1 MDRQLSCLC
10 LLSSSSLCFF
20 CFLFQLPR
28 YLILGFNASACIS
41 HGQDW
46 VVAHPE
52 GETDKPAPSWRP
64 QKRSGEGN
72 CGESKV
78 EEFGILVRRNQGSC
92 EK

>member
-1 MDRQLSCLC
+1 MPPFQLFFMLFLFLVPAAQILDPGLPCLC
-10 LLSSSSLCFF
+10 L
-20 CFLFQLPR
+20 
-28 YLILGFNASACIS
+28 Y